1 MIAAGRKTSKNSWL
15 LNNIGQ
21 ALRQGL
27 RVFPETLNR
36 IAKFSEHEPNGCE
49 AQECEPL
56 SIEILPIL
64 GESSAAIEPGD
75 GAFDDP
81 ALGQHRKS
89 FNLIG
94 ALDDFGFEVRQDFRE
109 GGGEFRPLIA
119 GVGKQLFQERVHAV
133 QSRKKQNA
141 AVAILNIGRM
151 NDGVEQEA

>member
-1 MIAAGRKTSKNSWL
+1 MSRTSAEHERFVDRQGAWL
-15 LNNIGQ
+15 RS
-21 ALRQGL
+21 ALR
-27 RVFPETLNR
+27 VCPETLNR